1 MDVLVLV
8 FIFTIFAIVMAVEL
22 VPFLANKAR
31 ERAEAKETQ
40 DLHKG

>member
-8 FIFTIFAIVMAVEL
+8 FIFTIFAIMAVGL